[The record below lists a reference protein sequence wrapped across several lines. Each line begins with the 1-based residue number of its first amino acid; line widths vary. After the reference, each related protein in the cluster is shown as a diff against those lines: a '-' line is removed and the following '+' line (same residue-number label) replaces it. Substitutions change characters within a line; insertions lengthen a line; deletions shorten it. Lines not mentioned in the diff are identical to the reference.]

1 MRHPVRHKKY
11 VVQSS
16 QRPYNRCVPKN
27 PENDVKTWATSVLG
41 LVFVSAVVVTHAQWL
56 NYPTPGVPRLPNGKV
71 NLAAMSPRT
80 PDGKPD
86 FSGVWHDDIT
96 PVEEWKHRLGDTAV
110 SSRLASTI
118 TGMGIGT
125 NSIYS
130 TNLMIDLTQEQQ
142 AQLLRPA
149 AVQKMRQPR
158 LIPSERC
165 LPLGFPIATLLTPVT
180 KLIQSRAM
188 LVMLMEEGNA
198 YRQIYLDG
206 RPLPKDPQPSWFGY
220 STGYWQGDTLVVET
234 NGLNDKTFLDG
245 VGHPR
250 SESMHISERYR
261 RPDVGHLDVQLIF
274 DDSVYYTKP
283 WSVTVHHV
291 LQADSDILEYICEE
305 NEKDRAHLT
314 R

>member
-1 MRHPVRHKKY
+1 MKP
-11 VVQSS
+11 
-16 QRPYNRCVPKN
+16 
-27 PENDVKTWATSVLG
+27 WATSVLG
-41 LVFVSAVVVTHAQWL
+41 FLLLWAVVVTHAQWL
-56 NYPTPGVPRLPNGKV
+56 NYPAPGVPRLSNGKV
-71 NLAAMSPRT
+71 DVAAKTPRT
-80 PDGKPD
+80 SGGKPD
-86 FSGVWHDDIT
+86 LSGVWHDEIT
-96 PVEEWKHRLGDTAV
+96 PVEEWKRRIGEVVV
-110 SSRLASTI
+110 SSRLTSTI

-130 TNLMIDLTQEQQ
+130 TNLMIELTPDQQ

-149 AVQKMRQPR
+149 AVEKMRQPR
-158 LIPSERC
+158 LVPSERC
-165 LPLGFPIATLLTPVT
+165 LPLGFPMATLLTPVT
-180 KLIQSRAM
+180 KLIESPTM
-188 LVMLMEEGNA
+188 LVMLIEEGNA

-220 STGYWQGDTLVVET
+220 STGHWEGDTLVVET

-250 SESMHISERYR
+250 SESMHITERYR
-261 RPDVGHLDVQLIF
+261 RPDVGHLEVQLIF
-274 DDSVYYTKP
+274 DDPVYYTKP
-283 WSVTVHHV
+283 WGVTVHHV

>member
-1 MRHPVRHKKY
+1 MKK
-11 VVQSS
+11 
-16 QRPYNRCVPKN
+16 
-27 PENDVKTWATSVLG
+27 WATCVLG
-41 LVFVSAVVVTHAQWL
+41 LLFVSAVVVTHAQWL
-56 NYPTPGVPRLPNGKV
+56 NYPTPGVPRLANGKV
-71 NLAAMSPRT
+71 NLAAKPPRT

-86 FSGVWHDDIT
+86 FSGVWHDEIT
-96 PVEEWKHRLGDTAV
+96 PVEEWKRRLGDAAV

-130 TNLMIDLTQEQQ
+130 TNLMTDLTPEQQ
-142 AQLLRPA
+142 AQLLQPA
-149 AVQKMRQPR
+149 AVDKMRQPR
-158 LIPSERC
+158 IVPSERC
-165 LPLGFPIATLLTPVT
+165 LPLAFPIATLLTPVT
-180 KLIQSRAM
+180 KLIQSPTT
-188 LVMLMEEGNA
+188 LVMLLEEGNA

-220 STGYWQGDTLVVET
+220 STGHWEGDTLVVET

-250 SESMHISERYR
+250 SESMRISERYR
-261 RPDVGHLDVQLIF
+261 RPDVGHLDVQLRF
-274 DDSVYYTKP
+274 DDPVYYTKP
-283 WSVTVHHV
+283 WGVTVHHV